1 MAYNTRSYLSAR
13 AADRTLERIGFK
25 KTTNKFNPYNVPE
38 NFPEFARLCRIRSGQ
53 KFIPFDLYDYQI
65 EVAELLDKYR
75 GIIGFKT
82 RQLGFTEVF
91 SCKFLHKAALN
102 PAYVAGI
109 LSMGQKES
117 SNVAK
122 RIRRMPRDIKNFQFA
137 TDNVKDLEVRN
148 GGRVLFLPSTDNA
161 IRSLESVSDLL
172 FDESAFVDNA
182 EEIYSSAVPAQE
194 MVGADARTAII
205 STMSQSG
212 RLSWFWGMF
221 ASNNGNYDAERI
233 CARVREGLDEPFQ
246 FWVDETGWAKVILHW
261 RSHPIYSQIPDY
273 LTRIKEDKKL
283 TEDKVQRE
291 YNLGIPMSGSSL
303 FNPEMI
309 ETFAIGTWLAPRPK
323 RSYLVGIDPNFG
335 GSDFFCALVFDIT
348 EKPYQL
354 VSQYRDNGHSNT
366 YHREKLLALLDWY
379 QPEVTAVESNSGGMV
394 ILENL
399 VRDRPT
405 MRFEKVNTSSVSK
418 RVNTDRLAIA
428 LEAGDIIYPPDWEG
442 IGEMRNFSTKDRKAV
457 AGHDDCIMA
466 WAAAWVWVDE
476 FAIDDSLEKAYG

>member
-1 MAYNTRSYLSAR
+1 M
-13 AADRTLERIGFK
+13 
-25 KTTNKFNPYNVPE
+25 
-38 NFPEFARLCRIRSGQ
+38 
-53 KFIPFDLYDYQI
+53 
-65 EVAELLDKYR
+65 
-75 GIIGFKT
+75 
-82 RQLGFTEVF
+82 
-91 SCKFLHKAALN
+91 
-102 PAYVAGI
+102 
-109 LSMGQKES
+109 
-117 SNVAK
+117 
-122 RIRRMPRDIKNFQFA
+122 
-137 TDNVKDLEVRN
+137 
-148 GGRVLFLPSTDNA
+148 
-161 IRSLESVSDLL
+161 
-172 FDESAFVDNA
+172 
-182 EEIYSSAVPAQE
+182 
-194 MVGADARTAII
+194 
-205 STMSQSG
+205 
-212 RLSWFWGMF
+212 
-221 ASNNGNYDAERI
+221 
-233 CARVREGLDEPFQ
+233 
-246 FWVDETGWAKVILHW
+246 
-261 RSHPIYSQIPDY
+261 
-273 LTRIKEDKKL
+273 
-283 TEDKVQRE
+283 QRE

-354 VSQYRDNGHSNT
+354 VSQYRDNSHSNT
-366 YHREKLLALLDWY
+366 YHREKLLTLLDWY